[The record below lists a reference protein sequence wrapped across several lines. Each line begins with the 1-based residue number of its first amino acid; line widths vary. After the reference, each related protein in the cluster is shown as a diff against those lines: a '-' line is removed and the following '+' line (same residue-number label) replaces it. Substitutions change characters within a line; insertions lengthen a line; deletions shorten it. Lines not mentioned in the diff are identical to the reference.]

1 MTRNNLSILWI
12 SLILTFVYISTR
24 IFFCKSLKN
33 KTIQL
38 LFKNIFIFYY
48 NIVSRY
54 FRVGFLRSSREFLA
68 IFSIFSR
75 NSWSVWSQLFL
86 KPTSVASL
94 WLPHSL
100 VLEIKV
106 GLIRKHLLM
115 MSDDFWPPTPPN
127 VRFSHQWPLH
137 QFIL

>member
-1 MTRNNLSILWI
+1 M
-12 SLILTFVYISTR
+12 
-24 IFFCKSLKN
+24 KN
-33 KTIQL
+33 KNIQL

-54 FRVGFLRSSREFLA
+54 FREGFLRSSREFLA
-68 IFSIFSR
+68 IFSILSR

-106 GLIRKHLLM
+106 GLIREHTLM
-115 MSDDFWPPTPPN
+115 MSDDFCQVNKRSQKYINGYFYPSMWYLPIRSIPQLVMPI
-127 VRFSHQWPLH
+127 SDQWGSNYKDEYTDNE
-137 QFIL
+137 